1 MDLER
6 CLLQSL
12 LVVEQVSV
20 PFRSSHMEDLMSS
33 MMLLA
38 RRDFRGCLGNED
50 RVFVAGLVFL

>member
-38 RRDFRGCLGNED
+38 RRDFRECLGNED